1 MEIVNGIYHNTV
13 ELNSHDV
20 DTFNLVHPAHY
31 FRVLQ
36 EASGSHAYLKGVG
49 IPHLRKEGMTWV
61 VTRTRMEIY
70 HYLSWPATIEV
81 ETWPQGIWKFY
92 YPRVCRANS
101 KDGNPLFEAMSQ
113 WLVVDTETQ
122 RPQRNERISNSFD
135 QVDKAF
141 YKDPELGP
149 RHNGEREDLPLLYT
163 YTPRI
168 VYSDVDLN
176 HHVNNVVYLEWMLE
190 SLPFTFR
197 DNYLA
202 TVVDISYRAQ
212 AFRDDEVT
220 VTTKGRIG
228 DKGASLFHS
237 IESSEG
243 IIIATAESEWRA
255 KAQ

>member
-1 MEIVNGIYHNTV
+1 MRIVDGVYRNTI

-36 EASGSHAYLKGVG
+36 EAAGTHAYLKDVS
-49 IPHLRKEGMTWV
+49 IPQLQAEGKTWV
-61 VTRTRMEIY
+61 VTRTRMEIF

-81 ETWPQGIWKFY
+81 ETWPQGLWKFY
-92 YPRVCRANS
+92 YPRVCRAS
-101 KDGNPLFEAMSQ
+101 SGEGTPLFEAVSH
-113 WLVVDTETQ
+113 WLVVDNETQ
-122 RPQRNERISNSFD
+122 RPQRCEKISNRFE
-135 QVDKAF
+135 QVDKTL

-149 RHNGEREDLPLLYT
+149 RPNGEREDLPLLFSHS
-163 YTPRI
+163 PKI

-190 SLPFTFR
+190 SLPFSFR
-197 DNYLA
+197 DEYLA
-202 TVVDISYRAQ
+202 TLIDISYRAQ

-220 VTTKGRIG
+220 VTTKGAIS
-228 DKGASLFHS
+228 DEGASLFHS

-243 IIIATAESEWRA
+243 IIIATAGSEWRR
-255 KAQ
+255 KTQ